1 MTRSKRPGRLA
12 AAVSSISAAAVIAA
26 ALAASAQPL
35 HPPEPHRQTEG
46 QVLENPVPATADSV
60 ATGRQW
66 YVFMCRECHGNT
78 GLGDG
83 DMAHAGGDIPDFTDD
98 VWLHGSRDGDLFRVI
113 KEGVTADMQPYAERL
128 DDEDIWHVV
137 NYLRTLGDRR

>member
-1 MTRSKRPGRLA
+1 MIRSVRPWRL
-12 AAVSSISAAAVIAA
+12 SALAAA
-26 ALAASAQPL
+26 ALAASVSAQPL
-35 HPPEPHRQTEG
+35 HPPEPQRPADG
-46 QVLENPVPATADSV
+46 GVLENPVPATAASV

-98 VWLHGSRDGDLFRVI
+98 VWLHGSSDGEIFLVI
-113 KEGVTADMQPYAERL
+113 KEGVTADMQPYADRL

-137 NYLRTLGDRR
+137 NYLRTLTDRR

>member
-1 MTRSKRPGRLA
+1 MTRSVRRWPLA
-12 AAVSSISAAAVIAA
+12 ALLAGTLAA
-26 ALAASAQPL
+26 AASAQPL
-35 HPPEPHRQTEG
+35 HPPEPRQHAEG
-46 QVLENPVPATADSV
+46 QVLENPVPPTADSI
-60 ATGRQW
+60 ATGRQR

-113 KEGVTADMQPYAERL
+113 KEGVTADMQPYADRL

-137 NYLRTLGDRR
+137 NYLRTLADPR

>member
-1 MTRSKRPGRLA
+1 MTRFACLGWLA
-12 AAVSSISAAAVIAA
+12 AATAGVLAGAAF
-26 ALAASAQPL
+26 AQPL
-35 HPPEPHRQTEG
+35 RPPEPHRQAEG
-46 QVLENPVPATADSV
+46 QVPENPVPATADSV

-113 KEGVTADMQPYAERL
+113 KEGVTADMQPYADRL

-137 NYLRTLGDRR
+137 NYLRTLADRR

>member
-1 MTRSKRPGRLA
+1 MTRSVRRWPLA
-12 AAVSSISAAAVIAA
+12 ALLAGTLSA
-26 ALAASAQPL
+26 AASAQPL
-35 HPPEPHRQTEG
+35 HPPEPRQNAEG
-46 QVLENPVPATADSV
+46 QVLENPVPATADSI
-60 ATGRQW
+60 ATGRQR

-113 KEGVTADMQPYAERL
+113 KEGVTADMQPYADRL

-137 NYLRTLGDRR
+137 NYLRTLADPR

>member
-1 MTRSKRPGRLA
+1 MTRSVRRWQLA
-12 AAVSSISAAAVIAA
+12 ALLAGTLAAV
-26 ALAASAQPL
+26 ASAQPL
-35 HPPEPHRQTEG
+35 HPPEPHRPPEG
-46 QVLENPVPATADSV
+46 QVLENPVPPTPDSI
-60 ATGRQW
+60 ATGRQR

-113 KEGVTADMQPYAERL
+113 KEGVTADMQPYADRL

-137 NYLRTLGDRR
+137 NYLRTLADPR